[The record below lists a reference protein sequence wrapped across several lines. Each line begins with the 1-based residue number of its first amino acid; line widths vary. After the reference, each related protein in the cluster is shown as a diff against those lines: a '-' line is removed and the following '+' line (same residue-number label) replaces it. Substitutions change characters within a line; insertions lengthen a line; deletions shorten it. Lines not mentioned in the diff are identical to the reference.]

1 MPKNCQKKNSMVY
14 RTLIVLLDQ
23 VFQADSKA
31 LKKLITSYKG
41 SAFKVSW
48 YQQPLLLWQ
57 QFQPKFNSFWER
69 QGLSK
74 ETGGT
79 IQEGF
84 RNLSNFWEH
93 LLLEKNC
100 LTGYGTGKLFKS
112 IPSQSKIW
120 YPNFIIIKFTITF
133 HHIRYPLTIRFWRS
147 LLGQRTEHEKTWL
160 YKLPHGM

>member
-1 MPKNCQKKNSMVY
+1 MPKNCQKNSMVY
-14 RTLIVLLDQ
+14 QTLIVLLDQ

-74 ETGGT
+74 EMGGT

-93 LLLEKNC
+93 LLLEKIVS
-100 LTGYGTGKLFKS
+100 LGMALES
-112 IPSQSKIW
+112 SLSL
-120 YPNFIIIKFTITF
+120 
-133 HHIRYPLTIRFWRS
+133 YPLKVKYDIQILS
-147 LLGQRTEHEKTWL
+147 
-160 YKLPHGM
+160 

>member
-1 MPKNCQKKNSMVY
+1 MLKNCKKNSMVY
-14 RTLIVLLDQ
+14 QTLIVLLDQ

-79 IQEGF
+79 IQEVF

-133 HHIRYPLTIRFWRS
+133 HHIRYPLTIRFWQS